1 MPLPFSAPPSPGVP
15 AKAGTH
21 SSDARRVAGV
31 GPGFRRDPGEIN
43 RRFRFAWWAWSAS
56 LALAVTAAQPGR
68 ADELRVCADPNNLP
82 FSNAGRQGFENKLAE
97 LIAGELGKTVAYTW
111 WAQRRGFIRN
121 TLKAQQCDV
130 IVGVPVGYDP
140 VETTRPYYRSTYVFV
155 SRRDR
160 DLDISSLADERL
172 RQLAVG
178 VHLIGDDGSNT
189 PPADAL
195 AQRGI
200 TGNVKGYMVYGD
212 YRQSSP
218 PSRLIEAVENG
229 EIDLAAAW
237 GPLGGYAARSS
248 PVPLRLTAIEDDGQF
263 APLKFR
269 FGLAMG
275 VRKGDHSLREQL
287 DQAIARKRSEI
298 RELLGSYGVP
308 LVDEDQPAAAE

>member
-1 MPLPFSAPPSPGVP
+1 V
-15 AKAGTH
+15 
-21 SSDARRVAGV
+21 
-31 GPGFRRDPGEIN
+31 
-43 RRFRFAWWAWSAS
+43 WSAS
-56 LALAVTAAQPGR
+56 LALVVTAAQPGR

-82 FSNAGRQGFENKLAE
+82 FSDAQRHGFENKLAE
-97 LIAGELGKTVAYTW
+97 LIAAELGKTVAYTW

-130 IVGVPVGYDP
+130 IIGVPVGYDP

-155 SRRDR
+155 SRHDR
-160 DLDISSLADERL
+160 DLDISSLNDERL
-172 RQLAVG
+172 RQLSVG

-195 AQRGI
+195 AHRGI
-200 TGNVKGYMVYGD
+200 TDNVKGYMVYGD

-237 GPLGGYAARSS
+237 GPLAGYAAKSS
-248 PVPLRLTAIEDDGQF
+248 PVPLRVTAIGDDGQF

-269 FGLAMG
+269 FALAMG
-275 VRKGDHSLREQL
+275 VRKGDHALREQL

-298 RELLGSYGVP
+298 RELLAAYGVP
-308 LVDEDQPAAAE
+308 LVEDHQPAAAE